1 MNERIRQLAL
11 QAGVQD
17 NPDREGLVLFAE
29 LLVQECAKSLWTE
42 ECHMSDLALEEY
54 KRNSKKIKQH
64 FGFNYYDEI
73 INSCRKIC

>member
-1 MNERIRQLAL
+1 MNEQLKEL
-11 QAGVQD
+11 MVQAGY
-17 NPDREGLVLFAE
+17 PAPEIAKRAHKLAE

-64 FGFNYYDEI
+64 FGFNY
-73 INSCRKIC
+73 